1 MSSIAFI
8 GLAVLT
14 ITAII
19 CLHAYVLTKFMLLMS
34 QIVKESQTSTSNN
47 GWGSY
52 NNNNNNGG
60 WGTTGN

>member
-1 MSSIAFI
+1 MCTIAFI

-19 CLHAYVLTKFMLLMS
+19 CLHTYVLTKFMVLMS
-34 QIVKESQTSTSNN
+34 QIVKESQSSTSNN
-47 GWGSY
+47 GWGTY
-52 NNNNNNGG
+52 DNNNNGG